1 MSMITT
7 SFPTKNMSGPM
18 ISATSVERPS
28 FLMCPPFSHDVGV
41 ANNIWMTGYK
51 EGERRLDRGRSHT
64 QFLDLYNYLASEGFV
79 YLLPAPA
86 NSGLQD
92 QVFVANLA
100 FIPEHLEA
108 RETAIISR
116 FTSPPRQGEEK
127 YGHAFFEMMGYRVVA
142 SPHRFEGEAEIK
154 HLHGN
159 VYIGGYGE
167 RTDRATYDWMS
178 REFDMTIIPV
188 LEKDPYLYHLDCS
201 VFPVSQE
208 ETIMATS
215 LFSPEEI
222 RAIEKV
228 TGIIDVT
235 EDQAYFGIC
244 NSLRVRNFILNASH
258 IHDLK
263 PGHEHYAGERDKNR
277 KLEDICADRGLEPAL
292 FNLSEYHKS
301 GALLSCMV
309 MHLNRSSYQQPQ
321 FVPVSE
327 PGIRPGQAAKSQ
339 TGAKE

>member
-1 MSMITT
+1 MTMI
-7 SFPTKNMSGPM
+7 SSAPKPKNLPNPM
-18 ISATSVERPS
+18 ISATRVERPS
-28 FLMCPPFSHDVGV
+28 FLMCPPFAHDVGV
-41 ANNIWMTGYK
+41 ANNIWMTDYK
-51 EGERRLDRGRSHT
+51 EGERHLNRGRSYT
-64 QFLDLYNYLASEGFV
+64 QFLDLYNYLASEGIV

-127 YGHAFFEMMGYRVVA
+127 YGRAFFEMMGYHVVTC
-142 SPHRFEGEAEIK
+142 PHRFEGEAEIK
-154 HLHGN
+154 HLHGD

-178 REFDMTIIPV
+178 REFGMTIIPV

-201 VFPVSQE
+201 VFPISQE

-215 LFSPEEI
+215 LFAPEEI

-235 EDQAYFGIC
+235 EEQAYFGMC

-277 KLEDICADRGLEPAL
+277 KLEDICADRGLEPVF

-309 MHLNRSSYQQPQ
+309 MHLNRNSYQQPQ
-321 FVPVSE
+321 FVPLSGCMSE
-327 PGIRPGQAAKSQ
+327 PGEGVK
-339 TGAKE
+339 

>member
-1 MSMITT
+1 LDDEY
-7 SFPTKNMSGPM
+7 P
-18 ISATSVERPS
+18 
-28 FLMCPPFSHDVGV
+28 
-41 ANNIWMTGYK
+41 
-51 EGERRLDRGRSHT
+51 EGERRLDRSRSQV
-64 QFLDLYNYLASEGFV
+64 QFLDLYNFLAAQALV

-86 NSGLQD
+86 TSGLQD

-100 FIPEHLEA
+100 FIPSHLEQ

-116 FTSPPRQGEEK
+116 FTSPPRHGESL
-127 YGHAFFEMMGYRVVA
+127 YGSSFFEAMGYRVVE

-167 RTDRATYDWMS
+167 RSDRATYEWMS
-178 REFDMTIIPV
+178 REFGMNIIPV
-188 LEKDPYLYHLDCS
+188 LEKDAYLYHLDCS
-201 VFPVSQE
+201 IFPLSQE
-208 ETIMATS
+208 ETIVATS
-215 LFSPEEI
+215 LFTPEEI

-244 NSLRVRNFILNASH
+244 NSLRVRNLILNASH
-258 IHDLK
+258 LHDLK

-277 KLEDICADRGLEPAL
+277 RLEDICADRGFEPAF

-309 MHLNRSSYQQPQ
+309 MHLNRHSYQ
-321 FVPVSE
+321 FR
-327 PGIRPGQAAKSQ
+327 IL
-339 TGAKE
+339 

>member
-1 MSMITT
+1 MATITEVFAT
-7 SFPTKNMSGPM
+7 DNALGSLVT
-18 ISATSVERPS
+18 ATSVERPS

-41 ANNIWMTGYK
+41 ANNIWMSEYP
-51 EGERRLDRGRSHT
+51 EGERRVDRRRSHA
-64 QFLDLYNYLASEGFV
+64 QFLDVYNFLAAEGLV

-86 NSGLQD
+86 TSGLQD

-100 FIPEHLEA
+100 FIPEHLEM

-116 FTSPPRQGEEK
+116 FTSPPRHGEAK
-127 YGHAFFEMMGYRVVA
+127 YGRAFFEAMGYRVVD

-167 RTDRATYDWMS
+167 RSDRATYDWMS

-188 LEKDPYLYHLDCS
+188 LEKSAHLYHLDCS
-201 VFPVSQE
+201 VFPLSHE
-208 ETIMATS
+208 ETIVATS
-215 LFSPEEI
+215 LFSSEEI
-222 RAIEKV
+222 RAIERV
-228 TGIIDVT
+228 TGIVDVT

-244 NSLRVRNFILNASH
+244 NSLRVRNIILNSSH

-263 PGHEHYAGERDKNR
+263 PGHEHYTGERDKNR
-277 KLEDICADRGLEPAL
+277 KLEDICADRGFEPAF

-309 MHLNRSSYQQPQ
+309 MHLNRSSYQIPQ
-321 FVPVSE
+321 FAPDLGRVSQ
-327 PGIRPGQAAKSQ
+327 PGQSAK
-339 TGAKE
+339 

>member
-1 MSMITT
+1 MTITAVSEAPST
-7 SFPTKNMSGPM
+7 LAPSVT
-18 ISATSVERPS
+18 ATSVERSS
-28 FLMCPPFSHDVGV
+28 FLMCPPFSHDV
-41 ANNIWMTGYK
+41 AEPNNVWMTEYA
-51 EGERRLDRGRSHT
+51 EGERRLDRRRSHA
-64 QFLDLYNYLASEGFV
+64 QFLDLYNFLAAQALV

-86 NSGLQD
+86 TSGLQD

-100 FIPEHLEA
+100 FIPSHLEM

-116 FTSPPRQGEEK
+116 FTSPPRKGESQ
-127 YGHAFFEMMGYRVVA
+127 YGRTFFEAMGYRVVE

-178 REFDMTIIPV
+178 HEFGMNIIPV
-188 LEKDPYLYHLDCS
+188 LEKDSHLYHLDCS
-201 VFPVSQE
+201 IFPLSQE
-208 ETIMATS
+208 ETIVATS
-215 LFSPEEI
+215 LFTPEEI

-244 NSLRVRNFILNASH
+244 NSLRVRNMILNSSH
-258 IHDLK
+258 LHDLK

-277 KLEDICADRGLEPAL
+277 KIEDICADRGFEPAF

-309 MHLNRSSYQQPQ
+309 MHLNRHSYQ
-321 FVPVSE
+321 FRIV
-327 PGIRPGQAAKSQ
+327 
-339 TGAKE
+339 